1 MVRVR
6 LRIGLGLCWG
16 YVSGFEFNWLGSE
29 KDWVG
34 VMLRACLRVGV
45 ELVEVRLRDGLGL
58 CRGCLEGFGF
68 DWLLSD

>member
-1 MVRVR
+1 M
-6 LRIGLGLCWG
+6 LRACLR
-16 YVSGFEFNWLGSE
+16 
-29 KDWVG
+29 VG

-45 ELVEVRLRDGLGL
+45 ELVRVRLRDGLGL